1 MFLSRPH
8 IRLQKKRSTEEQI
21 INEIH
26 SLLYGTGSRPY
37 PLTVTETAKVLGVSR
52 DTIYRYIKKMKDE
65 SKILKTKDRLV
76 LPKLSDDA
84 KFRQF
89 NKIHPIT
96 GDPLVTEW
104 LDDLLTRK
112 GGSPLK
118 NWNRGICCLET
129 VCNTCKIEPQDLI
142 VSHRRTEKIMRTFAK
157 FYTSGNTIQSKRGP
171 KPTGLNTG
179 IYMRV
184 QAIRDFCMFYN
195 LFWQKGV
202 TGIMSQKVLGH
213 GKYSDIRLTND
224 ELQKADIFIKETWG
238 LDSDIYRWF
247 WVGIESCA
255 RFDALYN
262 MPLEYTKS
270 ISKKS
275 GKITYIMTVI
285 ETKTEHIRGGK
296 WSKYISRKN
305 TQKSLNLLKKREG
318 QRIHENNIPKYK
330 FIENISLHLRE
341 IYKHLGKQASYF
353 QYHPTHAL
361 HHIGAH
367 YWLSKTDYNYGL
379 IAEIGG
385 WNTMDELK
393 KSYGQ
398 IPPEKILEIIE

>member
-1 MFLSRPH
+1 MITPR
-8 IRLQKKRSTEEQI
+8 IRLKKKRSTEDQI

-52 DTIYRYIKKMKDE
+52 DTIYRYVKLMNGEK
-65 SKILKTKDRLV
+65 KILKTKDRLV
-76 LPKLSDDA
+76 LPELPEDSRFK
-84 KFRQF
+84 QF
-89 NKIHPIT
+89 NKAHPIT

-104 LDDLLTRK
+104 IDDLLTRK

-118 NWNRGICCLET
+118 NWSRRICCLET
-129 VCNTCKIEPQDLI
+129 VCNTCRIEPQDLI

-157 FYTSGNTIQSKRGP
+157 FYTSGNSAQSKCGP
-171 KPTGLNTG
+171 KPTGLNSGVYT
-179 IYMRV
+179 RV
-184 QAIRDFCMFYN
+184 QAVRDFCMFYN
-195 LFWQKGV
+195 LFWHKGV

-213 GKYSDIRLTND
+213 GKYGDIRLTED
-224 ELQKADIFIKETWG
+224 ELYRADIFIKEKWG

-247 WVGIESCA
+247 WVGVESCA
-255 RFDALYN
+255 RFEALYN

-270 ISKKS
+270 VSAKS
-275 GKITYIMTVI
+275 GKTTYIMSVI
-285 ETKTEHIRGGK
+285 ETKTDQIRGGK
-296 WSKYISRKN
+296 WSKYISRKD
-305 TQKSLNLLKKREG
+305 TQASLDLLKSRNG
-318 QRIHENNIPKYK
+318 ARIHENDIPKYK
-330 FIENISLHLRE
+330 FTENISSSLRE
-341 IYKHLGKQASYF
+341 IYKHLGKHSSYF
-353 QYHPTHAL
+353 QGHPTHAL
-361 HHIGAH
+361 RHIGAH

-398 IPPEKILEIIE
+398 IPPEKILEIIQ